1 MKISKLLSKLGP
13 FSWTLHNLIA
23 HPLSELVYLLGLGSA
38 PFDRASNWIHD
49 VTVPEHDA
57 GTGRG

>member
-1 MKISKLLSKLGP
+1 MGKFLSRLGP

-23 HPLSELVYLLGLGSA
+23 HPLSEVIYLVGMGTKQSERL
-38 PFDRASNWIHD
+38 SNWIHD
-49 VTVPEHDA
+49 VTLPEHDA